1 MHEIYIFVGEN
12 RSELAQKN
20 GYSWDECQRTG
31 KPVLAMKPL
40 WEALEEIN
48 LDPKAQIFFNL
59 WDDSLNFDSEVPKI
73 LKGLADN
80 GKIIIGMGKK
90 VQKELQ
96 KLGIPH
102 LEMVHPAARG
112 KIRKTVLYRK
122 HVREVLTACGG
133 GVQYK

>member
-1 MHEIYIFVGEN
+1 MGEN
-12 RSELAQKN
+12 RSNLAQKN
-20 GYSWDECQRTG
+20 GYSWEQCQRTG

-59 WDDSLNFDSEVPKI
+59 WDDRLNFEEQVPII
-73 LKGLADN
+73 LRSLAGE
-80 GKIIIGMGKK
+80 GKIIVGMGRK

-112 KIRKTVLYRK
+112 KIRKTALYRR
-122 HVREVLTACGG
+122 HVRGVLSKA
-133 GVQYK
+133 